1 MSVSIATGPRHG
13 VSLREILPD
22 AEFLGTHDL
31 TIRSC
36 AGELRECQ
44 RDDLFVAIVGAERD
58 GHEDVLQAIKRGA
71 IGIVTERLL
80 PVNVPQ
86 CLVSDSR
93 VAYGQICQALAG
105 QPSARIKTISVGG
118 TDGKTTTA
126 HLIQSIYKTAGVDA
140 AIHSSIRSEPKSSS
154 RPTQRLTP
162 PILAQSLA
170 KMVMKHHPVAVIE
183 TGSVPLAKH
192 VFAGTQVDV
201 AVITN
206 LRGHHFDVHQTLKNY
221 RRAEFRILDYL
232 KEDGVAVLNAD
243 DPGTYFALENITRP
257 TLTVGIKQEANIR
270 AKIIKSSLH
279 ETTFTIR
286 AGDETVL
293 IRTRIPGQHHI
304 YNCLLA
310 AATALLQGIDL
321 PTIARGL
328 ENVESLPGRMKHV
341 QCGQPYPVV
350 VDEAN
355 TPYRLGGALN
365 TLKRNTTGKVY
376 CVFNIPD
383 DTDPE
388 TASRFGRIAERVCD
402 VPLITRP
409 TTNHSRVVGERLDYE
424 PIHQILDG
432 FTNPAKAHVIP
443 DRIAAIEW
451 ALQQAQAGDSI
462 LIAGQ
467 GAHPIAQLSD
477 GRWQLTDRE
486 VCQSWLYGDSV
497 PGMGIQTHVDPPA
510 IFPIDQYRKC

>member
-1 MSVSIATGPRHG
+1 MSVSIATGPKNG
-13 VSLREILPD
+13 VSLRGILPE
-22 AEFLGTHDL
+22 AEFLGTDDL

-36 AGELRECQ
+36 VGELRECQ
-44 RDDLFVAIVGAERD
+44 SADLFVAIVGAERD
-58 GHEDVLQAIKRGA
+58 GHEDVLQAIQRGA
-71 IGIVTERLL
+71 IGVVTERLL

-86 CLVSDSR
+86 CLVADSR
-93 VAYGQICQALAG
+93 IAYGKICQALAG
-105 QPSARIKTISVGG
+105 QPSTLAKTIMVGG

-126 HLIQSIYKTAGVDA
+126 HLIQSIYKAAGVDA
-140 AIHSSIRSEPKSSS
+140 AIHSSLRSGTKAKQRSPK
-154 RPTQRLTP
+154 PLTQP
-162 PILAQSLA
+162 MLAHTLA
-170 KMVMKHHPVAVIE
+170 KMVMDDHPVAVIE

-192 VFAGTQVDV
+192 VFAGTKIDV

-206 LRGHHFDVHQTLKNY
+206 LRGNHFDVHQTLKNY
-221 RRAEFRILDYL
+221 RRAEFRVLDYL
-232 KEDGVAVLNAD
+232 KTDGVAVLNLD
-243 DPGTYFALENITRP
+243 DPGTYFGIEHITQP

-270 AKIIKSSLH
+270 GKIINSNLH
-279 ETTFTIR
+279 ETTFSIR
-286 AGDETVL
+286 AGDETVMV
-293 IRTRIPGQHHI
+293 RTRIPGQHHV

-328 ENVESLPGRMKHV
+328 ENVDHLPGRMQHV
-341 QCGQPYPVV
+341 QCGQPYSVV
-350 VDEAN
+350 IDGAD
-355 TPYRLGGALN
+355 TPYRLGVALN
-365 TLKRNTTGKVY
+365 TLKRNTSGKVF

-383 DTDPE
+383 HSDAE
-388 TASRFGRIAERVCD
+388 TASRFGRIVERVCD

-409 TTNHSRVVGERLDYE
+409 TTKHSRMVGERLDYE

-432 FTNPAKAHVIP
+432 FTNPAKAHVMP

-451 ALQQAQAGDSI
+451 ALQKAQAGDSI

-467 GAHPIAQLSD
+467 GAEPIAQLSD

-486 VCQSWLYGDSV
+486 VCQSWLYGDSI
-497 PGMGIQTHVDPPA
+497 PGMGIQTSIEPPS